1 MLLKDSDE
9 NQKRHANVK
18 NEGVTKENIEEQ
30 VLMGKDRDMNKQ
42 R

>member
-1 MLLKDSDE
+1 MVLEDSDK
-9 NQKRHANVK
+9 NKKRYANVK
-18 NEGVTKENIEEQ
+18 NEGATNENIEEQ